1 MMAPW
6 IIVSSMQ
13 HVLIVLSYGIP
24 WILQEGVF
32 LQSSFKQESSLIL
45 LIIYQWSEQ
54 WSHLHISQI
63 YLIKPLIFA
72 DNTWMTQ
79 LSTY

>member
-1 MMAPW
+1 MIAPW

-13 HVLIVLSYGIP
+13 HVLTVLPYGIP

-32 LQSSFKQESSLIL
+32 SQSSFKQESSLIL

-54 WSHLHISQI
+54 WSQLLISQTD
-63 YLIKPLIFA
+63 LIKPLIFA
-72 DNTWMTQ
+72 YNTWMTQ
-79 LSTY
+79 LSSF